1 MITNK
6 DLLNSGYKRFP
17 TNSIN
22 HPLAVCG
29 YQKIIEDDKGIK
41 YFINAYEYNFED
53 LPNHPEPKIS
63 YQFEEQF
70 RLSNNESVAV
80 TYLYNKSKSLREI
93 EEWFEDTFINLGC
106 IYYELK

>member
-1 MITNK
+1 MITRQI
-6 DLLNSGYKRFP
+6 LLANGYKRFP

-29 YQKIIEDDKGIK
+29 YQKRVEDDKGIK

-53 LPNHPEPKIS
+53 LHNYPGSKIS

-70 RLSNNESVAV
+70 KLHDDEAVRV
-80 TYLYNKSKSLREI
+80 TYLYNKTKALKDI
-93 EEWFEDTFINLGC
+93 EDWFENTFKNLSC
-106 IYYELK
+106 IYYELN